1 VSTTLGTVARRRIL
15 LLLVISVATVG
26 AYVGRWAAMD
36 HSQILRSDF
45 VTIDTAGTMWRE
57 GNGNQL
63 YQANAQAPVYAALV
77 TGDHRGI
84 LLYEQAPLT
93 SVIAA
98 PVSLLD
104 KFVAYRIWSGAQF
117 LLLLLAVVI
126 AVRASPWREGT
137 SASVRLAAGATAL
150 AGSATLTMTLEGQSL
165 GLHALGLS
173 LFYALWRSQKRGWAG
188 LVLGFSVCLAKPH
201 LFVGVAAWLLG
212 RCDRRTLI
220 GAAGGVTVAGVLSL
234 VLVGPGA
241 IGGFAGNLA
250 TSNSLWPLNVLYGF
264 TGLFTGWFGAGW
276 TGQGVAL
283 VFELIAYV
291 LAWRLGRYARQGSVE
306 VSLALALV
314 LSLVASPH
322 LYSNDLALLAPA
334 FVWMFA
340 WCAGRD
346 GDMGAKSWP
355 GRNCGQLIGYWL
367 VLNAAVAVDY
377 GVQGLP
383 AILGRLTPIVLAV
396 AVYPALNLVRRRTEA
411 SSLQ

>member
-1 VSTTLGTVARRRIL
+1 
-15 LLLVISVATVG
+15 
-26 AYVGRWAAMD
+26 
-36 HSQILRSDF
+36 
-45 VTIDTAGTMWRE
+45 
-57 GNGNQL
+57 
-63 YQANAQAPVYAALV
+63 
-77 TGDHRGI
+77 
-84 LLYEQAPLT
+84 
-93 SVIAA
+93 
-98 PVSLLD
+98 
-104 KFVAYRIWSGAQF
+104 
-117 LLLLLAVVI
+117 
-126 AVRASPWREGT
+126 
-137 SASVRLAAGATAL
+137 
-150 AGSATLTMTLEGQSL
+150 
-165 GLHALGLS
+165 
-173 LFYALWRSQKRGWAG
+173 
-188 LVLGFSVCLAKPH
+188 
-201 LFVGVAAWLLG
+201 
-212 RCDRRTLI
+212 LI

>member
-1 VSTTLGTVARRRIL
+1 MGTVARRRIL
-15 LLLVISVATVG
+15 LLLVISVVTVG
-26 AYVGRWAAMD
+26 TYVVRWTAMD

-45 VTIDTAGTMWRE
+45 ISIDTAGTMWHE
-57 GNGNQL
+57 GSGNHL
-63 YQANAQAPVYAALV
+63 YQAGAQAPVYAGLV
-77 TGDHRGI
+77 AGDHSGD

-93 SVIAA
+93 SAIAA
-98 PVSLLD
+98 PVSSLE
-104 KFVAYRIWSGAQF
+104 KFVAYRIWSAAQF
-117 LLLLLAVVI
+117 LLLLIAVVI
-126 AVRASPWREGT
+126 AARASPWRDGT
-137 SASVRLAAGATAL
+137 SASVRVAAVAAAL
-150 AGSATLTMTLEGQSL
+150 AGTATLTMTLEGQSL

-188 LVLGFSVCLAKPH
+188 WVLGFSVCLAKPH

-212 RCDRRTLI
+212 RCDRRSLI
-220 GAAGGVTVAGVLSL
+220 GAATGVAVAGVLSL

-241 IGGFAGNLA
+241 IAGFAGNLA
-250 TSNSLWPLNVLYGF
+250 TTNSLWPLHLLYGF

-276 TGQGVAL
+276 TGQGIAL
-283 VFELIAYV
+283 VFELSAYA
-291 LAWRLGRYARQGSVE
+291 LAWRLGRYARQGSLE

-322 LYSNDLALLAPA
+322 LYSHDLALLAPA

-340 WCAGRD
+340 WCTARD
-346 GDMGAKSWP
+346 GDKGAKNWP
-355 GRNCGQLIGYWL
+355 GRNSGRLIAYWL
-367 VLNAAVAVDY
+367 ILNTAVAVDY

-396 AVYPALNLVRRRTEA
+396 AAYPAWNLVRRRGEV